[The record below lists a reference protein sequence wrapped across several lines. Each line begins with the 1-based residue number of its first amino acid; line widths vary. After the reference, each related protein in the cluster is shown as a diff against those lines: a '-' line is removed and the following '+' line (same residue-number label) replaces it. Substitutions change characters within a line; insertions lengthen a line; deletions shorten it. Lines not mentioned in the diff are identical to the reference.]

1 MVDTCSICSTKTF
14 HLTSLFVTDDGKKWR
29 DSGLL
34 KMVEVCKRIKIIK
47 SVKKIPMI
55 CNPCIYK
62 ISKSFYNIN
71 NHKNH
76 QDKRTV
82 VCETIKSSD
91 ESKIPAVEE
100 NKNTDYIKEK
110 SQLNKRPRNES
121 HDNAIR
127 KKLCQ
132 RNEEIIEPVIK
143 QDLINNLDNDCL
155 AKIFLYLPTIELF
168 YIEQVCQRWKLVVQ
182 LAWQDTKKYIDNLYK
197 NCNLLKQLHI
207 EKIINRC
214 GHHLNHLVLS
224 KNCDSSIIKI
234 IADNCHNLVRLELKF
249 KTINENNFT
258 RVFSRMAKLKVIK
271 IEDNRD
277 RFNTNDHITHI
288 LDSIPEG
295 IEEIFFHSACNAF
308 EHFNAIRLISLQHCE
323 FGLDLMQKISL
334 KKTIIYIDFE
344 KSVLKSGLPLL
355 SNLINL
361 KHLNL
366 DFVMGCT
373 SEALVHITDECKN
386 IKYLNL
392 SACLGISNNA
402 LINIKKLINL
412 ESLYLQYLQNVNENV
427 LTGIIEN
434 CKNLK
439 CLNIAACSSIPGS
452 VLDEINRLNKLEKL
466 VITRLDNA
474 TDFMLIGFY
483 NLKILRCSRCTNI
496 TDCGIMFVIQN
507 CHNLEDLRVD
517 ETGVTDK
524 SIHCAV
530 EQTKLRKNNVV
541 LQLVISLTMLKKIDD
556 SINTS
561 SFLKIL
567 SLP

>member
-295 IEEIFFHSACNAF
+295 IEEIFFHSACNVLQISHKFSSAF

-386 IKYLNL
+386 IK
-392 SACLGISNNA
+392 
-402 LINIKKLINL
+402 
-412 ESLYLQYLQNVNENV
+412 
-427 LTGIIEN
+427 
-434 CKNLK
+434 
-439 CLNIAACSSIPGS
+439 
-452 VLDEINRLNKLEKL
+452 
-466 VITRLDNA
+466 
-474 TDFMLIGFY
+474 
-483 NLKILRCSRCTNI
+483 CSRCTNI

-524 SIHCAV
+524 SIHCA
-530 EQTKLRKNNVV
+530 LNNVE
-541 LQLVISLTMLKKIDD
+541 K
-556 SINTS
+556 N
-561 SFLKIL
+561 
-567 SLP
+567 